1 MVPDVTADAT
11 GDLTG
16 LRVTADPSMRRHDGG
31 TVLMGG
37 SPLRVVRISDRGAD
51 VLDELLA
58 GGTVPAAP
66 GVQRLVRRL
75 LDSGLLQPAPAD
87 APFDRSD
94 VTVVIPVHGSIDA
107 ASIDAIGPVARIV
120 VIDDGTEPPVDVVPR
135 SSHGTTV
142 EVIRRPERG
151 GPAAAR
157 NTGLAATTTAVVAF
171 VDADCIPRAGWL
183 EPLLEQFT
191 DPDVALVA
199 PRIVAAEP
207 LGPPA
212 HRRLA
217 RYERE
222 RAALDLGPDR
232 GRVRARSRLP
242 FVPSAALVG
251 RVDALRAVDGFDETM
266 PVGEDVDLV
275 WRLDE
280 AGRTVRYEPTAL
292 VSHRHRT
299 TPVSW
304 LRRRFDYGTS
314 AGPLARRHPGAL
326 VPVEASGWSYATWG
340 LAAAGHPVAAAVTIG
355 ATAGVLERH
364 LRGVDRPMVAALRL
378 SVLGHLGAGRL
389 LARAL
394 VRPWWPVTLAIA
406 VLVPWRR
413 LRLVLLGA
421 TLAPPVIDWVRRRD
435 MLGRD
440 LDLASFVGLSLADD
454 LAYSAGVWVGCVRA
468 RTAEP
473 VIPELTAWPNPS
485 RYSKWRESRRASA

>member
-1 MVPDVTADAT
+1 MT

-16 LRVTADPSMRRHDGG
+16 LRIVADASLRRQGDG

-58 GGTVPAAP
+58 GAAVPSTP
-66 GVQRLVRRL
+66 SVHRLVRRL
-75 LDSGLLQPAPAD
+75 LDGGLVQPVPTSS
-87 APFDRSD
+87 PFRTDH
-94 VTVVIPVHGSIDA
+94 VTAVIPVHGTLDSA
-107 ASIDAIGPVARIV
+107 LLDAIGPVARILV
-120 VIDDGTEPPVDVVPR
+120 VDDASDPAVTIPDRTVHGIPVEIVRR
-135 SSHGTTV
+135 ST
-142 EVIRRPERG
+142 RG

-157 NTGLAATTTAVVAF
+157 NTGLSRTTTELVAF
-171 VDADCIPRAGWL
+171 VDADCIPRPGWL
-183 EPLLEQFT
+183 GPLLEQFA

-207 LGPPA
+207 IGRADHP
-212 HRRLA
+212 RLA

-222 RAALDLGPDR
+222 RAALDLGPER
-232 GRVRARSRLP
+232 GRVRARTRLA

-251 RVDALRAVDGFDETM
+251 RVDALRDLDGFDETM
-266 PVGEDVDLV
+266 TVGEDVDLV

-280 AGRTVRYEPTAL
+280 SGHTVRYEPAAM

-299 TPVSW
+299 TPWSW

-340 LAAAGHPVAAAVTIG
+340 LAAAGHPVAAAVTVG

-364 LRGVDRPMVAALRL
+364 LRGVDRPMTTALRL
-378 SVLGHLGAGRL
+378 SVRGHLGAGRL
-389 LARAL
+389 LARAV
-394 VRPWWPVTLAIA
+394 VRPWWPVA
-406 VLVPWRR
+406 VAVAVFVPWRR

-421 TLAPPVIDWVRRRD
+421 AVTPPAIDWFGRRAS
-435 MLGRD
+435 LGHE
-440 LDLASFVGLSLADD
+440 LDVASFVGLSLADD
-454 LAYSAGVWVGCVRA
+454 LAYSAGVWVGCLRA
-468 RTAEP
+468 RTVEP
-473 VIPELTAWPNPS
+473 VVPELTAWPRPS
-485 RYSKWRESRRASA
+485 RYSRWRTGLAERRAAG